1 MRRRE
6 FVKGALAAAS
16 ATALGGV
23 LPASAQAKPEKIV
36 VMTWGGN
43 NADGVEKGIDKPYFD
58 RYGVKVVLDTGS
70 SPVERI
76 TKLKLSLNDQPYDVL
91 NLGDAQFPLAIKQG
105 VLETLALSS
114 PNLANLK
121 DVYPR
126 MVRPHWVTCYF
137 SAVGITYNR
146 AIKNPPTSWA
156 DLWRPEFKGRIVIP
170 DVTHTIGLYPVVIGA
185 MAEGKSPKDADAGFA
200 MLKRLADL
208 QPIIAKDTDT
218 IMNNLQSGDAQIGLL
233 YKSQTYTI
241 QDKGAEV
248 EWVFPKEG
256 GIEISWGYGIAKNSK
271 NREWAERWINLAM
284 DPDVQPYFTEWGNY
298 PGSNP
303 KMLAKLSPKLK
314 QRAFFTDDQLKRMVV
329 LDQEYMS
336 DRRAEWTDRWN
347 RIMVR

>member
-6 FVKGALAAAS
+6 FLTGSLAAAS
-16 ATALGGV
+16 ASVVAGS

-36 VMTWGGN
+36 VMTWGGF
-43 NADGVEKGIDKPYFD
+43 NAEAVEKGINKPYVD

-76 TKLKLSLNDQPYDVL
+76 TKLKLSLDNQVYDVL
-91 NLGDAQFPLAIKQG
+91 NIGDGLFPLAIKQG
-105 VLETLALSS
+105 VLETFDRGS
-114 PNLANLK
+114 PNLSNFK
-121 DVYPR
+121 DMYPS

-137 SAVGITYNR
+137 SALGFAYNR
-146 AIKNPPTSWA
+146 EIKNPPTSWA

-185 MAEGKSPKDADAGFA
+185 LAQGKSPKDADSGFE
-200 MLKRLADL
+200 MLKRLAAL
-208 QPIIAKDTDT
+208 QPIVAKDTDT
-218 IMNNLQSGDAQIGLL
+218 IMNSLQSGDAQIGLL

-241 QDKGAEV
+241 QDKGAQV

-256 GIEISWGYGIAKNSK
+256 AIEISWGYGITKNSK

-284 DPDVQPYFTEWGNY
+284 DPDVQPYFTGWGNY

-303 KMLAKLSPKLK
+303 KMLDKLEPKLK
-314 QRAFFTDDQLKRMVV
+314 ARAFFTEDQLKQMVI
-329 LDQEYMS
+329 LDHEFMS
-336 DRRAEWTDRWN
+336 DRRAEWTERWN
-347 RIMVR
+347 RVMA